1 MKESKIRA
9 SSMVKMLQYMLP
21 GSAGFSINRYMR
33 ALGGFIFYNFFQSVT
48 LPVTCLPE
56 FERAQGRSVSALRP
70 LCRLLRTVAL
80 TLFLDSKGVTVG
92 ARSAGGLEKQFC
104 WQVW

>member
-1 MKESKIRA
+1 
-9 SSMVKMLQYMLP
+9 
-21 GSAGFSINRYMR
+21 MR
-33 ALGGFIFYNFFQSVT
+33 ALGGFFFYIFFQSVT

-80 TLFLDSKGVTVG
+80 YLTLFLDSRGVTVG
-92 ARSAGGLEKQFC
+92 AHSAGGLEKQFC